1 MSYPM
6 LEKFSMTPEARK
18 TQLVVVFALAA
29 LASPAES
36 VPQRTAAAI
45 EPPRSEEWRGPG
57 RDRWQMPTEVLTA
70 LELRKGNVVADIG
83 AGIGYFTLRFA
94 KAVGSRGRVDAVDI
108 NSRVLAYL
116 EDQAQKQNLTNIKII
131 VSRADDPLL
140 PPASVDVAFL
150 CETVHEITDRVAF
163 YRKVR
168 RALKGNGRM
177 AVIESLPASRTTPP
191 PEHWEEGRISRDLT
205 VREAEQAG
213 FRLIREPKF
222 LARQYFLIFRRS
234 K

>member
-1 MSYPM
+1 
-6 LEKFSMTPEARK
+6 MTAEARK
-18 TQLVVVFALAA
+18 TQFLVLLGRAGV
-29 LASPAES
+29 ASPAEP
-36 VPQRTAAAI
+36 VPLAIAAPI

-57 RDRWQMPTEVLTA
+57 RDRWQMPAEVLTA

-83 AGIGYFTLRFA
+83 AGIGYFTLPFA
-94 KAVGSRGRVDAVDI
+94 KAVGPRGRVDAVDI

-116 EDQAQKQNLTNIKII
+116 KDQALGQNLTNINII
-131 VSRADDPLL
+131 LSRADDPLL
-140 PPASVDVAFL
+140 PPASVDLAFL
-150 CETVHEITDRVAF
+150 CETAHEITDRVAF

-191 PEHWEEGRISRDLT
+191 PEHWEEGQLSRDLT
-205 VREAEQAG
+205 VREAEQVG

-222 LARQYFLIFRRS
+222 LPRQYFLIFRRS

>member
-1 MSYPM
+1 MA
-6 LEKFSMTPEARK
+6 EQFSMTGETRKARL
-18 TQLVVVFALAA
+18 LVLFALAA
-29 LASPAES
+29 QATPAES
-36 VPQRTAAAI
+36 LLLGTAVAI

-57 RDRWQMPTEVLTA
+57 RDRWQMPAEVLTA

-83 AGIGYFTLRFA
+83 AGIGYFTVRFA
-94 KAVGSRGRVDAVDI
+94 KAVGPRGRVDAVDI

-116 EDQAQKQNLTNIKII
+116 KDQAQKQNLTNVNII
-131 VSRADDPLL
+131 LSRVHDPLL
-140 PPASVDVAFL
+140 PPKSVDLAFL

-168 RALKGNGRM
+168 GALKDNGRM
-177 AVIESLPASRTTPP
+177 AVIESLPAPRTTAP